1 MSASVAK
8 PESRLTVAISVTA
21 EADPPLPVAE
31 ILEDLQESPLFM
43 PVDSR
48 EAADLTVEIQ
58 ANAIYRFYYRGETSA
73 LAAFRIP
80 VKKARALPRKLRYL
94 LDHVAAFRTLL
105 HLQAP
110 TEALKQAVK
119 IEFLQLKTP
128 ASRKATA
135 EVAPPRTNENG
146 EILLKSGDNLAIA
159 LTNLTPSPIY
169 GYVMALDPRQQAV
182 SLVYPYQAD
191 ASARLRPNE
200 SVLVGSGPRYFV
212 EMQLPPGISS
222 SADVFKVFVSSSTI
236 QPAVMIM
243 PPLGQRQDPPTD
255 PYGSG
260 SCLDRELRR
269 LLLGLVGNTPLP
281 DFAADPWWCQSQVVR
296 VTA

>member
-1 MSASVAK
+1 MSASAAK
-8 PESRLTVAISVTA
+8 PESRLTIAITATA
-21 EADPPLPVAE
+21 EADLPLPVAE
-31 ILEDLQESPLFM
+31 ILEDLQDSLLLV
-43 PVDSR
+43 PVASH
-48 EAADLTVEIQ
+48 EEADLHVQIQ
-58 ANAIYRFYYRGETSA
+58 ANAIYRFYARGETSA

-80 VKKARALPRKLRYL
+80 VKKIRALPRKLRYL
-94 LDHVAAFRTLL
+94 LEHVAAFRNLL

-135 EVAPPRTNENG
+135 EVAPPLTNDNG
-146 EILLKSGDNLAIA
+146 EILLKSGDHLAIA
-159 LTNLTPSPIY
+159 LTNFTPSPLYCYI
-169 GYVMALDPRQQAV
+169 VALDPRQQAV

-212 EMQLPPGISS
+212 EMQLPQGISS
-222 SADVFKVFVSSSTI
+222 SADVFKVFVGSSTI

-281 DFAADPWWCQSQVVR
+281 DFAADPWWSQTQVVR

>member
-8 PESRLTVAISVTA
+8 PESRLTIAITATA
-21 EADPPLPVAE
+21 EADLPLAIAE
-31 ILEDLQESPLFM
+31 ILEDLQESPLFI
-43 PVDSR
+43 PVTSH
-48 EAADLTVEIQ
+48 EAADLHVEIQ
-58 ANAIYRFYYRGETSA
+58 ANAIYRFYYRGETTA

-94 LDHVAAFRTLL
+94 LEHVAAFRNLL
-105 HLQAP
+105 NLQAP
-110 TEALKQAVK
+110 TEALREAVK

-128 ASRKATA
+128 ASRKTMA
-135 EVAPPRTNENG
+135 EVAPPLTNDNG

-169 GYVMALDPRQQAV
+169 CYVMAMDPRQQAV

-212 EMQLPPGISS
+212 EMQLPQGISS

-243 PPLGQRQDPPTD
+243 PPLGQRLDPPTD

-260 SCLDRELRR
+260 SGLDRELRR
-269 LLLGLVGNTPLP
+269 LLLGLTGNTPLP
-281 DFAADPWWCQSQVVR
+281 DFATDPWWCQTQGVR
-296 VTA
+296 VRT